1 MKMAQYFAA
10 QEQQWYDRYIAA
22 EGSID
27 RLETIVFEQSARNAF
42 LEGAL
47 REIAKEN
54 NKRDRYSDEIDGIII
69 AALGEDNNV

>member
-1 MKMAQYFAA
+1 MAQYFAA

-27 RLETIVFEQSARNAF
+27 HLETIVFQQSARSAF
-42 LEGAL
+42 LEDAL
-47 REIAKEN
+47 REIEKVN
-54 NKRDRYSDEIDGIII
+54 NKCDRYSDKIDGIII